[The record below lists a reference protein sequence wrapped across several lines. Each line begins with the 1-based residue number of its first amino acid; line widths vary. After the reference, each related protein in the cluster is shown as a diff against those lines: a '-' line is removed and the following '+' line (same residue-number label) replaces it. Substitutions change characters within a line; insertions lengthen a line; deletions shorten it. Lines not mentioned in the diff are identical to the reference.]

1 MGCGNSTPT
10 NSKNNS
16 LATLDSNSRPG
27 SKTAPINKSLESVLR
42 DNAEHRANSRTS
54 GRDSG
59 IDSAKTSDGRR
70 RQAANQESTSQSN
83 NNETKSSSEP
93 RVSPTKA
100 LAFEVMV
107 DHDKDQGESI
117 IARHPPRRL
126 QKLEMKRE
134 PTLTADM
141 IEEKL
146 MESEERRRQV
156 LEERGQSSKRS
167 SRRRKEL
174 ILARQFGNIQDS
186 AEHRE
191 KLEEKIDSASK
202 NRSKAQADVVAK
214 QKKRELR
221 AKQAKERARRMR
233 EEENEENHFDVE
245 KDETFN
251 AEDDVDSWL
260 DGDNN
265 AGLGSAST
273 TSERIYNGRSS
284 PTKKVHS
291 NGPRVDKSLDYASDS
306 DDNQGWTGN
315 AYGAGQAAGKDDFF
329 DT

>member
-10 NSKNNS
+10 NSKCNS

-27 SKTAPINKSLESVLR
+27 SKTIPRNKSLESVLR
-42 DNAEHRANSRTS
+42 DNEEHRADSRTS
-54 GRDSG
+54 CRDSG

-70 RQAANQESTSQSN
+70 RQAANLESSSQLN
-83 NNETKSSSEP
+83 NNEAKSSIES

-100 LAFEVMV
+100 MAFEVMV
-107 DHDKDQGESI
+107 DNTKNQGDSI

-126 QKLEMKRE
+126 QKLEIKRE
-134 PTLTADM
+134 PTLTAEM
-141 IEEKL
+141 IQEKL

-156 LEERGQSSKRS
+156 LEERGKSSKTSSKR
-167 SRRRKEL
+167 RKQL
-174 ILARQFGNIQDS
+174 ILAREFGKLQES
-186 AEHRE
+186 AEVRT

-202 NRSKAQADVVAK
+202 IRSKAQSDVIAK

-265 AGLGSAST
+265 AALGSAST

-284 PTKKVHS
+284 PTKKIHTD
-291 NGPRVDKSLDYASDS
+291 GPRVDKSLDYGSDS
-306 DDNQGWTGN
+306 DENQGWTSK